1 MSPCLV
7 HLKSI
12 LLLDT
17 VRTYRVVLRAGRAS
31 LPRSSVS
38 YFAIHLWRCLP
49 ARTQVPTAVSTLSTQ
64 LCRLELFTIDLAR
77 LMRTAAPLG
86 RPFDINCWSPRGAP
100 AGADWLRC
108 GASGSPSA
116 LGVLG
121 LKVSATSP
129 PCGHLCNF
137 GVRRYF
143 TWPLLLLLPAPLWR
157 DAVGRPLSLCLSVCS
172 TPAGRWVPRYG
183 VLPLWIS

>member
-1 MSPCLV
+1 MACARGELLYPFPHLIFCHSPLAV
-7 HLKSI
+7 PVGAYLRG
-12 LLLDT
+12 LD
-17 VRTYRVVLRAGRAS
+17 
-31 LPRSSVS
+31 
-38 YFAIHLWRCLP
+38 
-49 ARTQVPTAVSTLSTQ
+49 LSTQ

-77 LMRTAAPLG
+77 LTRTAAPLG
-86 RPFDINCWSPRGAP
+86 RPFDVNCWPPRVAP

-121 LKVSATSP
+121 LKVSATSH
-129 PCGHLCNF
+129 PCSHLCNF
-137 GVRRYF
+137 GVPRYLATAPPPACTSVARRCRQA
-143 TWPLLLLLPAPLWR
+143 LGL
-157 DAVGRPLSLCLSVCS
+157 VSVCS